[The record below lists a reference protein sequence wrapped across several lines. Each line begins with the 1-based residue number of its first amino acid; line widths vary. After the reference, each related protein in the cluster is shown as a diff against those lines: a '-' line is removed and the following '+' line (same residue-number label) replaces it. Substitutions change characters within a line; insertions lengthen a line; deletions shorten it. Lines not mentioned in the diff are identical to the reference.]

1 MQIDWFTFTAQVLNF
16 LVLVWLLKRFL
27 YGPIQRAIDERER
40 TIAQRLASAAE
51 REAAAAAAQESYEQ
65 QQAEL
70 AHLKESLL
78 ADAAAE
84 AEQWRKERLQELREE
99 VAQARRTW
107 HESVSREQ
115 QQFLGELRQRT
126 ARQVQELTRHV
137 LRELADRDLEHQ
149 AVQQFLHRLDELLQG
164 EWRELKNGRPA
175 STTVVRTAFVLSPDD
190 RNSLEED
197 LTQRVNC
204 GPIHFEVDSDLICG
218 IELVRGDHKLEWNVD
233 HYLESLE
240 RSIASAIDQHTL
252 RPADAQ

>member
-40 TIAQRLASAAE
+40 MIAQRLDSAAE
-51 REAAAAAAQESYEQ
+51 RETAAAAAQESYEQ

-70 AHLKESLL
+70 AHLRESLL
-78 ADAAAE
+78 ADAATE
-84 AEQWRKERLQELREE
+84 ADEWRSARLQELRQE
-99 VAQARRTW
+99 VAHARRTW

-126 ARQVQELTRHV
+126 VRQVQEVARHV
-137 LRELADRDLEHQ
+137 LQELADSDLEHQ
-149 AVQQFLHRLDELLQG
+149 AVQQFLHRLDDLLKG
-164 EWRELKNGRPA
+164 EWRGLQNGRSP
-175 STTVVRTAFVLSPDD
+175 SPTIVRTAFSLSPDD
-190 RNSLEED
+190 QKSLEQD
-197 LTQRVNC
+197 LARRMNG
-204 GPIHFEVDSDLICG
+204 GPVHFEVDRELICG

-252 RPADAQ
+252 KPADAE

>member
-1 MQIDWFTFTAQVLNF
+1 MQIDWFTFAAQVLNF

-40 TIAQRLASAAE
+40 TIAQRLEAAAE
-51 REAAAAAAQESYEQ
+51 RESAAAAAQQSYQQ

-70 AHLKESLL
+70 AHLRESML

-84 AEQWRKERLQELREE
+84 AQQWRKERLEELREE
-99 VAQARRTW
+99 VAQARRSW

-126 ARQVQELTRHV
+126 ARQVQEVARHV
-137 LRELADRDLEHQ
+137 LQTLADSDLEHHS
-149 AVQQFLHRLDELLQG
+149 VRQFLHQLDELLQG
-164 EWRELKNGRPA
+164 DWPGLQNGRAPA
-175 STTVVRTAFVLSPDD
+175 ATVVRTAFPLSPDD
-190 RNSLEED
+190 RESLEQD
-197 LTQRVNC
+197 LTRRMNG
-204 GPIHFEVDSDLICG
+204 GPIEFEVDSDLVCG

-240 RSIASAIDQHTL
+240 RSVASAIDQHTL
-252 RPADAQ
+252 KPADAQ

>member
-40 TIAQRLASAAE
+40 TIAQRLDSAAE
-51 REAAAAAAQESYEQ
+51 RETAAAAAQESYEQ

-70 AHLKESLL
+70 AHLTESLL
-78 ADAAAE
+78 SDAAAE
-84 AEQWRKERLQELREE
+84 ADQWRKERLQELRQE
-99 VAQARRTW
+99 VAQARQTW
-107 HESVSREQ
+107 HESLAREQ

-126 ARQVQELTRHV
+126 VRQVQEVVRHV
-137 LRELADRDLEHQ
+137 LQELADTDLEHQ
-149 AVQQFLHRLDELLQG
+149 AVQQFLHRLDELLSGQ
-164 EWRELKNGRPA
+164 WRGLQNGRA
-175 STTVVRTAFVLSPDD
+175 GSTIVVRTAFPLSPDD
-190 RNSLEED
+190 QKSLEQD
-197 LTQRVNC
+197 LAGRMNG
-204 GPIHFEVDSDLICG
+204 GPVHFEVDRELICG

-252 RPADAQ
+252 KHADAP